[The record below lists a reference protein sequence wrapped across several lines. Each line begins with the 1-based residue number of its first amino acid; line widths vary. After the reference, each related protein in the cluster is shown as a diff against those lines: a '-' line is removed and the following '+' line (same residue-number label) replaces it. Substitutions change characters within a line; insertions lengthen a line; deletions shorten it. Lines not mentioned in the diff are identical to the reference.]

1 MKQETNNK
9 TIKRKSGKKETN
21 MEKKTTTTNKYLVN
35 IVDVKNG
42 GSIGVVWD
50 MTSTE
55 IDSFNADNKYLQ
67 AIVID
72 R

>member
-1 MKQETNNK
+1 
-9 TIKRKSGKKETN
+9 
-21 MEKKTTTTNKYLVN
+21 MEKTTTTNKYLVN

-50 MTSTE
+50 MTTKE

-72 R
+72 K

>member
-1 MKQETNNK
+1 
-9 TIKRKSGKKETN
+9 

-72 R
+72 K

>member
-1 MKQETNNK
+1 MKQETNNNK
-9 TIKRKSGKKETN
+9 QRKSGKKETN
-21 MEKKTTTTNKYLVN
+21 MEKTTTTNKYLVN
-35 IVDVKNG
+35 IIDTKNG

-72 R
+72 K